1 MAADSRFEYLFAEQT
16 EILRA
21 VKRMEIAF
29 ELAAETDFSKR
40 IKGLLELRTLEH
52 AYDGIAEHCHSE
64 ERIVESTF
72 RRYLS
77 RQDYSRVVAE
87 HEELLRLLYNFRE
100 ELEFATA
107 DSTASLLPLGKEL
120 VHRILTHISFE
131 AEQLKRIEGGGPVPE
146 EVLMRYTESP
156 E

>member
-1 MAADSRFEYLFAEQT
+1 
-16 EILRA
+16 
-21 VKRMEIAF
+21 MENAF
-29 ELAAETDFSKR
+29 ELAAAGDFSKR

-72 RRYLS
+72 RRYAT
-77 RQDYSRVVAE
+77 RQEYSRIVAE

-107 DSTASLLPLGKEL
+107 DSTTSLVPLGKEL
-120 VHRILTHISFE
+120 VHLVLEHISFE
-131 AEQLKRIEGGGPVPE
+131 MELLKRIEAGGPVPE